1 MEPRASALPWRR
13 CIHLTLLLLHL
24 SLPGGAASCRIL
36 QCNSDFVAATLNLGS
51 VEGSLDPCLYEQTP
65 DGPEFLHCAVFG
77 DPHVRTFSDD
87 FQTCQV
93 RGAWPLVDN
102 DFLFI
107 QATSTPCE
115 GGGRS
120 TAITKISIIFKSWR
134 QCVDQQLYQAELD
147 NVPAAFADGSV
158 WSGERG
164 GGQRGGGRPSL
175 TVSSR
180 LPGRHAEIRAEHID
194 SLLVVRQS
202 GRSLGVS
209 LRSPRGVAFAFG
221 PDQDLQLCVGGCPSS
236 QRLAA
241 PRPPHPVP
249 PATAR
254 AHCGELLP
262 VRDVYFHACVF
273 DLLSGGDLNS
283 SAAAAVGAL
292 QDAAAMMPN
301 PWRLHL
307 LRGAVTHTPPP
318 TLMLLL
324 LGMLGTLSTTL
335 GHM

>member
-1 MEPRASALPWRR
+1 P
-13 CIHLTLLLLHL
+13 
-24 SLPGGAASCRIL
+24 
-36 QCNSDFVAATLNLGS
+36 Q
-51 VEGSLDPCLYEQTP
+51 LDPCLYEQTS

-93 RGAWPLVDN
+93 QGAYHQGEALLRPD
-102 DFLFI
+102 
-107 QATSTPCE
+107 
-115 GGGRS
+115 
-120 TAITKISIIFKSWR
+120 ISIIFKSWR

-164 GGQRGGGRPSL
+164 GGLRGGGRPSL

-249 PATAR
+249 PAAAQ
-254 AHCGELLP
+254 AHCSELLP
-262 VRDVYFHACVF
+262 VRDIYFHACVF
-273 DLLSGGDLNS
+273 DLLSGRDLNS

-292 QDAAAMMPN
+292 LDAAAMMPD
-301 PWRLHL
+301 PGRLHL
-307 LRGAVTHTPPP
+307 LRSAATHTPPP
-318 TLMLLL
+318 TLMLLLL